1 MCKIANIKKID
12 LGSKG
17 VIISFR
23 QDPINAEKVIEI
35 VRKNPDNFKI
45 RPNNKLLFFN
55 IWNSQKD
62 KINDIIQLLKTFSSF

>member
-1 MCKIANIKKID
+1 MKKVND
-12 LGSKG
+12 KS
-17 VIISFR
+17 
-23 QDPINAEKVIEI
+23 NAEKVIEI

-62 KINDIIQLLKTFSSF
+62 KINDIIQLLKTFSSS